1 MWRRRLVTGDAAGR
15 ARAACGAR
23 PEAAAHELCV
33 SRVTCGRVCQRVC
46 TGDVADGGVELLRE
60 PERGRR
66 AEADVDARAA
76 LCST

>member
-15 ARAACGAR
+15 ARAACGGR

-33 SRVTCGRVCQRVC
+33 SRDVWARVPTRVHS
-46 TGDVADGGVELLRE
+46 DVADGGVELLRE

-66 AEADVDARAA
+66 AEADVDVQHCAR
-76 LCST
+76 LEW